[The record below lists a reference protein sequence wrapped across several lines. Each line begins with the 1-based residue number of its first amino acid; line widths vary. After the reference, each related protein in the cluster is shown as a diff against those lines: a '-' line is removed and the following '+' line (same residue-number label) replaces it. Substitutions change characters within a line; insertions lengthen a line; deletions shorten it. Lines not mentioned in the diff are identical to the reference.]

1 MRVLFVDID
10 FHLKTK
16 SADFLL
22 DILRTAF
29 DVETHYYHDL
39 YHANIPQEKLD
50 RADVIIVWQSTLGR
64 KDFVINGKPCIYA
77 PMYDCDWGST
87 FQWKRIGASGTHVIS
102 FCNAISDRATIGHV
116 PLENLL
122 ELRYA
127 YNPSQFSGFEGDS
140 DVAIIWERGFFG
152 MDEFKRIFPP
162 HFFKKLIIIRRPQPG
177 LTFKPI
183 SQTDISAY
191 NITLVESEFIPKE
204 DYLQLIKEPGVFL
217 APRPKEGI
225 GMSFLEALAMGKC
238 VIAHDDA
245 SMNEYISD
253 GENGFIRNL
262 YGNITAISKSD
273 ILSVRNRVKATA
285 AAQYARW
292 LSDKEKI
299 IPFIKNA
306 IARPP
311 VHIGGSLD
319 FLRRGFYILEAL
331 KSRLIR
337 T

>member
-39 YHANIPQEKLD
+39 YHANIPREKID
-50 RADVIIVWQSTLGR
+50 RADIIIVWQSMLGR

-87 FQWKRIGASGTHVIS
+87 AQWKRIGASGTHVLA
-102 FCNAISDRATIGHV
+102 FCNAINKLAAAGYV
-116 PLENLL
+116 PGKNILD
-122 ELRYA
+122 LRYA
-127 YNPSQFSGFEGDS
+127 CNPASYDGFEGDP
-140 DVAIIWERGFFG
+140 DVAIIWERGLFG
-152 MDEFKRIFPP
+152 LAEFKRLFPP
-162 HFFKKLIIIRRPQPG
+162 NFFKKLIIMRRPEPG
-177 LTFKPI
+177 RAYVPI
-183 SQTDISAY
+183 SNEDKAAY
-191 NITLVESEFIPKE
+191 NIELHENEFLPE
-204 DYLQLIKEPGVFL
+204 AEYLQLLREPGVYL

-245 SMNEYISD
+245 TMNEYITD
-253 GENGFIRNL
+253 GENGLIRNFNVI
-262 YGNITAISKSD
+262 GAPITKAD
-273 ILSVRNRVKATA
+273 ILSVRNRVKASA
-285 AAQYARW
+285 ATQYARW

-299 IPFIKNA
+299 IPFVKSA
-306 IARPP
+306 TARPP
-311 VHIGGSLD
+311 VHIGGSMD
-319 FLRRGFYILEAL
+319 FIRRGLYILEAL
-331 KSRLIR
+331 KSRIIHH
-337 T
+337 